1 VRLSVIIPS
10 YNGSHKLHGL
20 MLDLSHQTLP
30 ASEVIVV
37 LDGSRDDSLEQL
49 EQWTTRLGSPLKVIY
64 TPNGGRA
71 VARNT
76 GAREAVSE
84 LLLFFDDDIR
94 IEPQLLDNHL
104 KAQIAHPGCI
114 HFGFALL
121 EKGNEEMDPFTR
133 YRVRQE
139 KRWFAPYSEASL
151 IQTENFTFTS
161 QNFSILRSDFDRMGG
176 FDERLRDS
184 EDFDFAARWII
195 SNGELW
201 QMPDLRVG
209 HRDVCTPVR
218 YIGRQVEYRI
228 WKKNLLQL
236 HPEYRHYFA
245 TQFVF
250 LDQSNRKSN
259 SWLINLIG
267 QWLKEDG
274 SGAKWIPDRI
284 ISHYLTV
291 CS

>member
-1 VRLSVIIPS
+1 
-10 YNGSHKLHGL
+10 

-133 YRVRQE
+133 YRARQE

-184 EDFDFAARWII
+184 EDFDFAARWIM
-195 SNGELW
+195 SKGMLW
-201 QMPDLRVG
+201 QIPELRVG
-209 HRDVCTPVR
+209 HRDVCTPDR
-218 YIGRQVEYRI
+218 YIRRQLEYRI
-228 WKKNLLQL
+228 WKQNLLTL
-236 HPEYRHYFA
+236 HPEYIQLFA
-245 TQFVF
+245 SHFTF

>member
-1 VRLSVIIPS
+1 
-10 YNGSHKLHGL
+10 